1 MTWELP
7 QVEQLLSQHEG
18 WVVANEG
25 DCICITNEDGLDAYL
40 AISGEQILVESI
52 LFAKSQ
58 VKDAASLNET
68 ILKTHQIFPLTAVAI
83 TAVGEEEYYMAFG
96 ALSSQSK
103 SESISKEVELLF
115 LNISGFLDSYESFL
129 KSKVGELQ

>member
-7 QVEQLLSQHEG
+7 QVEELLAQQEG

-52 LFAKSQ
+52 LFAKHQ
-58 VKDAASLNET
+58 VADTAALNEA

-83 TAVGEEEYYMAFG
+83 TEVGDEEYYMAFG

-103 SESISKEVELLF
+103 GESITKEVELLF
-115 LNISGFLDSYESFL
+115 LNMSGFLDAYENFL
-129 KSKVGELQ
+129 NPKVGESQ

>member
-7 QVEQLLSQHEG
+7 QVEQMLSQREG

-52 LFAKSQ
+52 LFAKNQ
-58 VKDAASLNET
+58 VRDTAALNDT
-68 ILKTHQIFPLTAVAI
+68 ILRTHQIFPLTTVAI
-83 TAVGEEEYYMAFG
+83 TAVGDEEYYMAFG

-103 SESISKEVELLF
+103 SESIIKEVELLF
-115 LNISGFLDSYESFL
+115 LNLSGFLEAYESFL
-129 KSKVGELQ
+129 NSKVGELQ

>member
-7 QVEQLLSQHEG
+7 QVEELLSQREG

-58 VKDAASLNET
+58 VVDTAALNET
-68 ILKTHQIFPLTAVAI
+68 VLKTHQIFPLTTVAI
-83 TAVGEEEYYMAFG
+83 TVVGDEEYYMAFG
-96 ALSSQSK
+96 ALSSQSNDD
-103 SESISKEVELLF
+103 SITKEVELLF
-115 LNISGFLDSYESFL
+115 MNISGFLDAYESFL
-129 KSKVGELQ
+129 NSKVGESR

>member
-7 QVEQLLSQHEG
+7 QVEELLSQREG
-18 WVVANEG
+18 WAVSNEG

-52 LFAKSQ
+52 LFAKNQ
-58 VKDAASLNET
+58 VADTAALNET
-68 ILKTHQIFPLTAVAI
+68 ILKTHQIFPLTTIAI
-83 TAVGEEEYYMAFG
+83 TAVGDEEYYMAFG

-103 SESISKEVELLF
+103 GESITKEVDLLF
-115 LNISGFLDSYESFL
+115 LNISGFLDAYESFL
-129 KSKVGELQ
+129 NTKVGEAQ

>member
-7 QVEQLLSQHEG
+7 QVEELLSQREG

-58 VKDAASLNET
+58 VSDTAALNET
-68 ILKTHQIFPLTAVAI
+68 ILKTHQIFPLTTVAV
-83 TAVGEEEYYMAFG
+83 TVVGEQEYYMAFG
-96 ALSSQSK
+96 ALSSLSK
-103 SESISKEVELLF
+103 GDSITKELELLF
-115 LNISGFLDSYESFL
+115 LNIPGFLDAYESFL
-129 KSKVGELQ
+129 K